1 MSQRILVLIS
11 CSTPSITFF
20 LHKSSENAGSPKV
33 EGSSPI
39 ARSQSAMLPSLLNK
53 GGGIEA
59 ALLQYDKTPDLT
71 FSKPSAAAPATSE
84 KRLSTS
90 PVISSIPLTFSLDR
104 RNEGYNTN
112 FKRLG
117 QERITAITEGLQS
130 LDIHR
135 RNNKGLAGD
144 RRNSFAQG
152 SSKQQL
158 TDESL
163 FKTSMNSSTN
173 RNKSKKHNH
182 QHRYRRKVW
191 VLNPFRQE
199 DEDEVLAKRTHNRRR
214 WSHVFPLGE
223 AEFKKH
229 AGPNWKSLCQPAIL
243 PMTIDFHPDPAE
255 LQDRD
260 KFRIKQYSVTLPPMN
275 ESNYKDATEL
285 LDDLMV
291 QRIRQDFQL
300 VPRSILS
307 AHRDT
312 DNSNHTLSRTL
323 SMGHKIQKLSYN
335 PSSDSVDVVQYY
347 ANFAENESPQSYRY
361 LLWSALRQD
370 YVSVVQTFTKYQLPY
385 KWNELDMLISGDTIS
400 SISEDM
406 RHPRISFVIL
416 PDPFTNQSE
425 ESEYSSKFQR
435 LVEYFKKLQKKG
447 TSTVEIETFLT
458 DDRASNASKRK
469 KSFIVD
475 LRRRSSDKY
484 EWCEIVYDANMCV
497 RRTFRIT
504 IQYLVA
510 VGSKIDQQAQL
521 LHRRCAQ
528 YGLNLIR
535 VPNYSSLRVC
545 FLNPFSVPIAM
556 PVRNKTDVDSLEEAL
571 TRNFDFV
578 YDDSHMADPN
588 ELVDCLDGFD
598 FVVNRWSMK
607 KRKKFV
613 PAKQYL
619 HRTGILFVRLLR
631 DAQGKAIVIIYL
643 NNLHIAG
650 DPNLV
655 NQARTVFNEI
665 EHFINEM
672 SSIEKD
678 DKICT

>member
-1 MSQRILVLIS
+1 MEFSF
-11 CSTPSITFF
+11 CSPF
-20 LHKSSENAGSPKV
+20 LLFYFSDTSSGNAGSPKI
-33 EGSSPI
+33 EGSPTL
-39 ARSQSAMLPSLLNK
+39 ARSQSAMLPSLLIK

-59 ALLQYDKTPDLT
+59 ALAHYDETPDPGVA
-71 FSKPSAAAPATSE
+71 KPGVAVPASSD
-84 KRLSTS
+84 KPLSTS
-90 PVISSIPLTFSLDR
+90 PTIISSMPFTFSLDR
-104 RNEGYNTN
+104 RNDGYNPN
-112 FKRLG
+112 YSRLG
-117 QERITAITEGLQS
+117 PERIAAITEGLQP
-130 LDIHR
+130 LDFHR
-135 RNNKGLAGD
+135 RKGLGD
-144 RRNSFAQG
+144 RRSSFAPA
-152 SSKQQL
+152 STKQQI
-158 TDESL
+158 TADSL
-163 FKTSMNSSTN
+163 STTPLNNSMI
-173 RNKSKKHNH
+173 RKKSKKHSF

-255 LQDRD
+255 LHDRD
-260 KFRIKQYSVTLPPMN
+260 KFRIKQYSVLLPSMN
-275 ESNYKDATEL
+275 ETNYKDATEL

-307 AHRDT
+307 AHRET
-312 DNSNHTLSRTL
+312 DNATEHTLSRTL

-370 YVSVVQTFTKYQLPY
+370 YVSVVQTFTKYTSPY
-385 KWNELDMLISGDTIS
+385 RWNELDMLLSGDSIS

-416 PDPFTNQSE
+416 PDPFTDRNG

-435 LVEYFKKLQKKG
+435 LVEYFNKLQSKG
-447 TSTVEIETFLT
+447 SSTIVIETLMT
-458 DDRASNASKRK
+458 SDKAPNASRG
-469 KSFIVD
+469 KSSVIVD

-484 EWCEIVYDANMCV
+484 EWCEIVHDSNCDT

-504 IQYLVA
+504 MQWLVA
-510 VGSKIDQQAQL
+510 IGSKIDQQAQL

-535 VPNYSSLRVC
+535 VPNYSSLPLC
-545 FLNPFSVPIAM
+545 LMNPFAVPIII
-556 PVRNKTDVDSLEEAL
+556 PVRNKSCVNSLEKAL
-571 TRNFDFV
+571 TNDFDFI

-588 ELVDCLDGFD
+588 ELVDYLDGFD
-598 FVVNRWSMK
+598 FIVNRWSMSK
-607 KRKKFV
+607 KKKFV

-619 HRTGILFVRLLR
+619 HRTGTLFIRLLR

-650 DPNLV
+650 DSQLLEC
-655 NQARTVFNEI
+655 ARSIFIDI
-665 EHFINEM
+665 ELFITAEC
-672 SSIEKD
+672 K
-678 DKICT
+678 KAGC